1 MAAQSWDE
9 AVRRVLADE
18 GGYTHHPSDPGG
30 PTNWGITIHDARRH
44 WKRHATAADVRAMP
58 ETVARQIY
66 WKEYWMALRC
76 NDLPAGVDYAVFD
89 YGVNSGIG
97 RAGKVLRRVLH
108 CDDRRATITDDVLA
122 VAREHAPDALIEAMC
137 AERLAFLKKLRT
149 WPVFGKGWARRV
161 NGVRLGAL
169 ALAHGQRAAQ
179 AAAVE
184 SGARSKGV
192 VAPGAAARRLG
203 TGVIVAAGAA
213 GAIQAPNAAGVVVIL
228 AGVVLAC
235 VALSL
240 MLSWVQRRR
249 QEAPVRFTDAAGL
262 HGAVATMEHQP

>member
-1 MAAQSWDE
+1 
-9 AVRRVLADE
+9 
-18 GGYTHHPSDPGG
+18 
-30 PTNWGITIHDARRH
+30 
-44 WKRHATAADVRAMP
+44 MP

-66 WKEYWMALRC
+66 WKEYWMVLRC
-76 NDLPAGVDYAVFD
+76 NDLPAGVEYAVFD

-108 CDDRRATITDDVLA
+108 RDDRSATVADDVIA
-122 VAREHAPDALIEAMC
+122 AARAHAPDALIDALC

-161 NGVRLGAL
+161 NGVRVGAL
-169 ALAHGQRAAQ
+169 ALARGERVAQ
-179 AAAVE
+179 TPAVE

-192 VAPGAAARRLG
+192 VAPGVGVRQLG
-203 TGVIVAAGAA
+203 TGVIVAVGAA
-213 GAIQAPNAAGVVVIL
+213 GALQAPNTAGIIAIV

-240 MLSWVQRRR
+240 ALSWWWRRR
-249 QEAPVRFTDAAGL
+249 QEAPVRSTDAPDL
-262 HGAVATMEHQP
+262 RGAVARMERNHDME